1 MGLVG
6 WLVVWL
12 VAWLGA
18 CGTGRRPVIRL
29 DGPGTH
35 GTDRQVGE
43 AEEDGACAAGGGE
56 LAGAVGV
63 GLGRGVGRRRGCGVA
78 LVEDFGE
85 CCNGLG
91 EARDS
96 AETRA
101 CRGGGVGEGQELVAG
116 VGGEEEGELLEG
128 EVEGSG
134 RVVEGEVRVLEDFQG
149 AGDLLWRERGV
160 DGDGDGGDHEYG

>member
-6 WLVVWL
+6 WF

-29 DGPGTH
+29 HGPGAH
-35 GTDRQVGE
+35 ATDRQVGE

-63 GLGRGVGRRRGCGVA
+63 GLGRRVRWRGGRGVG
-78 LVEDFGE
+78 LVQDFGE

-91 EARDS
+91 EARDR

-101 CRGGGVGEGQELVAG
+101 GRGGGVGEGQELVAG

-134 RVVEGEVRVLEDFQG
+134 RVVEGEVRVLKHFES
-149 AGDLLWRERGV
+149 AGKLLWRERGV
-160 DGDGDGGDHEYG
+160 DGDGGCGDHEYG